1 MATKATVTLVAVAV
15 VATAAVDLVVDKAR
29 VAVAVVAE
37 AVVVLV
43 VTGVLQD
50 ANAN

>member
-1 MATKATVTLVAVAV
+1 VVAE
-15 VATAAVDLVVDKAR
+15 ATAAVDLVVGKAR
-29 VAVAVVAE
+29 VAVAVVAAE

-50 ANAN
+50 AN